1 MSEFNRK
8 CGNVLTGG
16 ATGAAAGGSITA
28 AIAVLGGPVTSGLGA
43 TFGGAF
49 GCIAGLCS
57 DQ

>member
-57 DQ
+57 D